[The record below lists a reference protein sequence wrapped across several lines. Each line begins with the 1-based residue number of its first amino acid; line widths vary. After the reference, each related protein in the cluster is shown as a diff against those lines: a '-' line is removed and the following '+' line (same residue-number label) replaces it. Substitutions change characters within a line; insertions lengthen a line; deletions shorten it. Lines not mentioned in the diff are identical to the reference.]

1 MSNDASSPET
11 DIWTAVDDYLDSHLT
26 ARDDAASRVLA
37 AQRAAGLADIA
48 VSPTEALLLTV
59 LAKSIGAETVVEFGT
74 LGGYSTLHLARA
86 LPGHGRVITLE
97 RDPHA
102 AEVARASLDAAG
114 VGHKVTIRLGN
125 ALELIETLA
134 DDAPVDLVFID
145 ADKSNN
151 AAYFEAAV
159 AICRPGSI
167 IVVDNVVRRG
177 AIAHPEDDHKDTL
190 GSRRVI
196 EAAAHDPRV
205 IATVLQTVG
214 RRGHDGMLIATV
226 L

>member
-1 MSNDASSPET
+1 MKKNRSTIILILIFLVGLSVMLYPTVSDYVNQRHQSRALASY
-11 DIWTAVDDYLDSHLT
+11 D
-26 ARDDAASRVLA
+26 
-37 AQRAAGLADIA
+37 
-48 VSPTEALLLTV
+48 
-59 LAKSIGAETVVEFGT
+59 ETVNEM
-74 LGGYSTLHLARA
+74 S
-86 LPGHGRVITLE
+86 
-97 RDPHA
+97 
-102 AEVARASLDAAG
+102 
-114 VGHKVTIRLGN
+114 
-125 ALELIETLA
+125 
-134 DDAPVDLVFID
+134 D
-145 ADKSNN
+145 ADYT
-151 AAYFEAAV
+151 AYFEAAV

-177 AIAHPEDDHKDTL
+177 AIAHPEDDHKDTV